1 MPRKTAYVADYLE
14 NHRNQILS
22 RWRRAAK
29 KESKES
35 KRLAKL
41 DDKELLDHIPAI
53 TDAMIAVWRGKDSSQ
68 ISADCARHGHQ
79 RRVDGYTVI
88 DVMWELTIF
97 RQVFLTVLRDASKG
111 VEESV
116 QVEGRRTIL
125 DLLDLCSRCSVER
138 FSEETEKER
147 DEASGKAANLEVQR
161 ERFLGMLS
169 HELRNQI
176 QPILF
181 GLQRLHDTKPS
192 EQQLRALQ
200 MIERQTRQQ
209 SFLIDELFD
218 LNSIRF
224 SRVQLR
230 PTLIDLCD
238 CVRHGVETNLPE
250 VNAKALN
257 VEMNFPEEPVNVRVD
272 RERMCQVAT
281 NLMSNAVKFTPK
293 GGTIVWRVYE
303 EPDAAVM
310 SVRDTGP
317 GIKEEDLAHIF
328 EMFYQ
333 GEVAS
338 NPRQAGLGIGLTVVK
353 DLVEMHGA
361 TIEVLTGGESAG
373 AEFVVRIPKSQ
384 KRKDPES

>member
-14 NHRNQILS
+14 NHKSQILS

-29 KESKES
+29 QESTES
-35 KRLAKL
+35 KRLGKL
-41 DDKELLDHIPAI
+41 DDQELNDHIPAI
-53 TDAMIAVWRGKDSSQ
+53 TEAMIAGLRGHDSSQ
-68 ISADCARHGHQ
+68 ISGDCTRHGHQ

-88 DVMWELTIF
+88 DVLWELTIF
-97 RQVFLTVLRDASKG
+97 RRVFLIVLRDASKG

-116 QVEGRRTIL
+116 QVEARKTIL
-125 DLLDLCSRCSVER
+125 DLLDLCTRCSVER
-138 FSEETEKER
+138 FLEETEKER
-147 DEASGKAANLEVQR
+147 DEASAKAANLEVQR

-192 EQQLRALQ
+192 EQQMPALQ

-209 SFLIDELFD
+209 SFLIDELFE

-224 SRVQLR
+224 GKVALKPRLVDLR
-230 PTLIDLCD
+230 D
-238 CVRHGVETNLPE
+238 CVRHGVEANLPE
-250 VNAKALN
+250 MNAKTLN

-281 NLMSNAVKFTPK
+281 NLMSNAVKFSPK
-293 GGTIVWRVYE
+293 GGTILWRVFE

-310 SVRDTGP
+310 SIRDNGP
-317 GIKEEDLAHIF
+317 GIKEADLEHIF

-333 GEVAS
+333 GDVGAS
-338 NPRQAGLGIGLTVVK
+338 PRKAGLGIGLTVVK

-361 TIEVLTGGESAG
+361 TIEVHTDGESAG
-373 AEFVVRIPKSQ
+373 AEFVVRIPKAQ
-384 KRKDPES
+384 KRKDPEK